1 MNTTFEPTL
10 SLRPPVT
17 TALAPSMADSL
28 PPIDFGFDELRTRM
42 SQFTQRFDAFIETGR
57 KRVLEERN
65 QFRSTVAEA
74 HEDRRMRKKDIEIL
88 QLKAQG
94 HAQALQRE
102 EAEAKEMEGAVG
114 RLERQREAKV
124 REREGL
130 VGEIERVESMI
141 RERRVRQKEYAE
153 RISGMAVHD
162 IPELNF
168 WTSNLGLRIEGAG
181 MSDRLKFVFT
191 CVDERDWEREA
202 WFELCTE
209 RRDYEVGKCFPKVER
224 ERVEGIVE
232 RLNENRE
239 LGGLLKGM
247 RELFVEAMKA

>member
-1 MNTTFEPTL
+1 MNTHSDPTL
-10 SLRPPVT
+10 SLRPP
-17 TALAPSMADSL
+17 LLSPHAPSMADSL
-28 PPIDFGFDELRTRM
+28 PPISFGFDDLRSRM
-42 SQFTQRFDAFIETGR
+42 SQFTLRFDAFIETGR

-94 HAQALQRE
+94 HAQALMKE
-102 EAEAKEMEGAVG
+102 EAEAKEMESAVG
-114 RLERQREAKV
+114 KLERERDAKG

-130 VGEIERVESMI
+130 VGEIEKVEGMI
-141 RERRVRQKEYAE
+141 RERRVRQREYAE
-153 RISGMAVHD
+153 RIAGMAVHD
-162 IPELNF
+162 IPELDF

-209 RRDYEVGKCFPKVER
+209 RRDYEVGGCFPKVER
-224 ERVEGIVE
+224 ERVEGVVE